1 MQGLDEKMNDMI
13 QGLII
18 VGSELREPVVSYN
31 PVFDPQNSNLSIENR
46 VKREVHL

>member
-31 PVFDPQNSNLSIENR
+31 PVFGPQNSLLSLENR
-46 VKREVHL
+46 INWEVNT